1 MTEKIIIAGFG
12 GQGIILSGMVLAYAG
27 MIEGKYV
34 SHIPSYGAE
43 MRGGTANCSVIV
55 SSDEITSPIVSR
67 PTTLVVLNLPSLLKF
82 EDKVIGGG
90 NIFVNSSLIE
100 NRVSREDVNVYYIPA
115 NELAEKAGG
124 GRAANM
130 VMIGG
135 IIGITGIVKMENI
148 KASLSE
154 VVSKRNL
161 RFNPINIKA
170 LDMGLEYVLNRAKAI
185 Y

>member
-12 GQGIILSGMVLAYAG
+12 GQGVILAGMLLTYTG

-43 MRGGTANCSVIV
+43 MRGGTANCSVII
-55 SSDEITSPIVSR
+55 SEDEITSPLFSEPTSLIVM
-67 PTTLVVLNLPSLLKF
+67 NLPSLLKF
-82 EDKVIGGG
+82 EEKVAEGG
-90 NIFVNSSLIE
+90 NVFVNSSLIN
-100 NRVSREDVNVYYIPA
+100 NRVSREDVNSYYIPA
-115 NELAEKAGG
+115 NELAEKAGS

-135 IIGITGIVKMENI
+135 FIGITEILNME
-148 KASLSE
+148 KLKESLSR

-161 RFNPINIKA
+161 RFNPINMKA
-170 LDMGLEYVLNRAKAI
+170 LDMGFEYVLSQKKVVC
-185 Y
+185 